1 MTPSSFCATLFLFA
15 LSLPSWGFQH
25 ATAPCRKIAALSM
38 ASTDPY
44 EITFDMPG
52 SSGMI
57 ANLKMESVVS
67 GESELVEVRYGLPFG
82 LDVSPKDGLA
92 VCTKDGSG
100 GEKVNDVL
108 RYTSQWSLGLPRGD
122 GLMTTAASFAGG
134 LQWQCSMF
142 DVTRAKSWEQVVEA
156 LTSNVPDRTD
166 EVVLIF
172 ERPLAE

>member
-1 MTPSSFCATLFLFA
+1 MTAAVYTTLFLL
-15 LSLPSWGFQH
+15 LSVLLSSWGFHH
-25 ATAPCRKIAALSM
+25 AAARNTRQPLSM
-38 ASTDPY
+38 ANNDDSF

-52 SSGMI
+52 SQGMI

-67 GESELVEVRYGLPFG
+67 GKSELVEVRYNLPFG
-82 LDVSPKDGLA
+82 LDVSPKNGLA
-92 VCTKDGSG
+92 VCSKDGTG

-108 RYTSQWSLGLPRGD
+108 RFTSQWALGLPRGD

-134 LQWQCSMF
+134 LAWQVSMF
-142 DVTRAKSWEQVVEA
+142 DVANANSWDQVVEA